1 MSWSNVKLILAREI
15 RDQLRDR
22 RTLFMI
28 AVLPLLLYPLLGMS
42 FFQISQFMREQPTSV
57 LIVGAKELEGIQ
69 PPLIENKR
77 FSGALFD
84 SEQEAELLKLDFQPD
99 EPRPGAASVADPWA
113 EACRAVDE
121 GKYDAALRIPP
132 EYADSVK
139 AVRRDIGQRAEIDA
153 SSAGARAQHQA
164 QGVPPI
170 PDFDVKLA
178 ATEKS
183 GLTFKRLMGMT
194 KRWKEALVHENLVA
208 GGVPLSAVEPFNLN
222 VHEPEESSYD
232 MAIWAKL
239 LPVMLLLWALT
250 GAFYPAV
257 DLCAGE
263 KERGTLETLL
273 SSPAERS
280 EIVLGKLVT
289 VMLFSMV
296 TAVLNLA
303 AIGITGWLLL
313 SQLPGIGT
321 PPLISIVWLLIALVP
336 VSALFSALCLA
347 LAAFARST
355 KEGQYY
361 LMPLLLVT
369 MPLAILPIAPNVE
382 LNLGTSLIPVTGVV
396 LLLRAAL
403 EGNYWQA
410 LQFLPPVLGV
420 TLAGCLIAIRWAV
433 DQFNSE
439 SVLFSESERLDLG
452 LWMRHL
458 MQDRQPTPTV
468 AAAVF
473 CGVTILVVK
482 FFMSFALAGVKDFA
496 VQAAFTQ
503 LVVVA
508 TPALLMTAMFTNS
521 PRQTLILR
529 PPRWLAIPAAVLL
542 AVLLHP
548 AIQVLQAGVMKLY
561 PLSSEIE
568 KALGALQETLQHRP
582 ILAVLLVVAVLPAV
596 CEELAFRGFILS
608 GLRHTG
614 HKWRAIVITAVFF
627 GVTHSIL
634 QQSIITCLV
643 GVVLGY
649 LAVQTGSILPC
660 MVYHFCHNGLA
671 LLTTRITPDLVDRFP
686 ALQVLLARA
695 PDGPGYVYHTP
706 VVVLGGVAA
715 LAILYWF
722 SRLQYVKSPEE
733 ELQESIDRGSQPDDQ
748 AWVAQADPKP
758 AAQADP
764 KPAAQ
769 HEGDAAPCPAP
780 GAKA

>member
-1 MSWSNVKLILAREI
+1 
-15 RDQLRDR
+15 
-22 RTLFMI
+22 
-28 AVLPLLLYPLLGMS
+28 MS

-57 LIVGAKELEGIQ
+57 LIVGAKELDGIE
-69 PPLIENKR
+69 PPLIVNNR

-84 SEQEAELLKLDFQPD
+84 DEQEAELLKLDFQPD
-99 EPRPGAASVADPWA
+99 EPRGEARSAADLWA
-113 EACRAVDE
+113 EACLAVDQ

-132 EYADSVK
+132 EYAETV
-139 AVRRDIGQRAEIDA
+139 AAMRRDIAQRAGRDA
-153 SSAGARAQHQA
+153 SSPEVRARHAA
-164 QGVPPI
+164 MGLLPI

-222 VHEPEESSYD
+222 VHEPDETSFAD
-232 MAIWAKL
+232 VAIWAKL

-289 VMLFSMV
+289 IMLFSML
-296 TAVLNLA
+296 TAVLNLV

-321 PPLISIVWLLIALVP
+321 PPLVSVVWLLIALVP

-420 TLAGCLIAIRWAV
+420 TLAGCLISIRWAV

-439 SVLFSESERLDLG
+439 SVLFRESERLDLG

-458 MQDRQPTPTV
+458 LQDRQPTPTV

-482 FFMSFALAGVKDFA
+482 FFMSFALAGRGDLLIQA
-496 VQAAFTQ
+496 VFTQ
-503 LVVVA
+503 LAVVA

-529 PPRWLAIPAAVLL
+529 AAPWLAVPAAMLL

-548 AIQVLQAGVMKLY
+548 AVQVLQAGVMKLY
-561 PLSSEIE
+561 PLSGEME
-568 KALGALQETLQHRP
+568 KTLRALQETLQQGP
-582 ILAVLLVVAVLPAV
+582 LLVVLLVGAALPAV

-643 GVVLGY
+643 GVVVGY
-649 LAVQTGSILPC
+649 LAVQTGSIFPC
-660 MVYHFCHNGLA
+660 MVFHVCYNGLA
-671 LLTTRITPDLVDRFP
+671 MLFTRLTPELVNRAP
-686 ALQVLLARA
+686 ELQVLLAPA
-695 PDGPGYVYHTP
+695 ADGEGFVYRTP
-706 VVVLGGVAA
+706 LVVLGGLGA

-722 SRLQYVKSPEE
+722 SKLDYARSPEE
-733 ELQESIDRGSQPDDQ
+733 ALQESIDRGAQEDDP
-748 AWVAQADPKP
+748 AWIEAQAD
-758 AAQADP
+758 AT
-764 KPAAQ
+764 PAAQ

-780 GAKA
+780 GSKA